1 MNDHLPVIKTAIFIH
16 SISLYGKISTS
27 SSYKVGFAIQSRE
40 FLSKEKVGTK
50 KIIHFDEKNH
60 FDISQQFPQ
69 NIYFKVFFYN
79 KNRKMTTKAQKI
91 VVENPNFNFLESLL
105 FYFSDSFAVVIT
117 VYIWAKPNNK
127 IILDGFPL
135 ITPSLEKCVRI
146 TNNVFSLNDDFI
158 LKEIRLNRMNHL
170 SDESMR

>member
-1 MNDHLPVIKTAIFIH
+1 MEKLALHHHTKLDLLFNRGNF
-16 SISLYGKISTS
+16 
-27 SSYKVGFAIQSRE
+27 
-40 FLSKEKVGTK
+40 FLKKKLEQK

-117 VYIWAKPNNK
+117 VYILAKPNNK